1 MTKQPSVWM
10 AVLLMTAIVMGVIL
24 LAAPQR
30 QAQGVMLNAQ
40 TGYSLMTSG
49 TPGGD
54 EFLIVVDKTS
64 QKLVI
69 YSVSGNNISVMAREN
84 FGRWF
89 APAPG
94 GRRN

>member
-1 MTKQPSVWM
+1 M

-30 QAQGVMLNAQ
+30 QAQAVMLNAQ
-40 TGYSLMTSG
+40 TGYSLLTSG

-54 EFLIVVDKTS
+54 EFLIVVDKST

-69 YSVSGNNISVMAREN
+69 YSVNGNNINIMAREN

-89 APAPG
+89 AAPP
-94 GRRN
+94 GRGR